1 VHMGSGWGYGVPMD
15 DEWSVTVV
23 VVSRNRKSEVLQT
36 LGRHPEPVILIDN
49 GSTDGTAD
57 AVEQLHP
64 TVRVV
69 RLGRNHGATARDLG
83 VALATTPYVA
93 FADDDSWWEPG
104 ALDTATRIL
113 VVHHHPS
120 PSRSRP
126 QDRAALNLR
135 NRLLTATMRRPWT
148 VVLSQSWRMLR
159 SGAVGLRALLAAL
172 PRLRKALTA
181 RRVVPAGVEHRLT
194 RLETWQAGR
203 RP

>member
-1 VHMGSGWGYGVPMD
+1 MGSGWGYGVPMD

-69 RLGRNHGATARDLG
+69 QLGRNHGATARDLG
-83 VALATTPYVA
+83 VAPATTPYVA

-104 ALDTATRIL
+104 ALEANRRCVHRILNTATRIL

-126 QDRAALNLR
+126 QDRAALNQR

-148 VVLSQSWRMLR
+148 VVL
-159 SGAVGLRALLAAL
+159 
-172 PRLRKALTA
+172 
-181 RRVVPAGVEHRLT
+181 
-194 RLETWQAGR
+194 
-203 RP
+203 